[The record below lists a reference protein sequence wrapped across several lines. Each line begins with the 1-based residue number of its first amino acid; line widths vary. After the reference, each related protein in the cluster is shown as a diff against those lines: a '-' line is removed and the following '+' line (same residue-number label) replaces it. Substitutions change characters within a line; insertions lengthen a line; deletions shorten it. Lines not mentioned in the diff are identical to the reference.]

1 MISPLEFVLL
11 GGLFLIAVHYWFT
24 TSSSVKPPPPG
35 PPPLPIIG
43 NLLQLRA
50 AGLPMEE
57 VFAKWAQIYGDVMLV
72 TLPGRPMVIL
82 NTVRVA
88 KDLLTKRGAIYSDR
102 PPMILHME
110 LAGWT
115 RMTVGLSYGEQI
127 RAHRRIIIS
136 MFNPKTIQK
145 YAELQESGALQ
156 LVEALSKTPNE
167 FVQHFSRYVANT
179 VIQLAYGQ
187 KNSEQFLDL
196 AHKSMESTNSLGIP
210 STTIVDMFPFLKH
223 TPIWMPFVSFRKN
236 AEKVRQIVRKA
247 HDVPFN
253 LVKAGLR
260 NGTATSSL
268 VADNL
273 LARGGLEKVTENEE
287 EDIKSVAASLLAA
300 ALDTTVA
307 VLNGFVLAMVLH
319 PKVFKKAQSE
329 IDTVI
334 GTSRLPSF
342 DDMASLPY
350 LDAVIRELHR
360 WGGAKTLAIPHKL
373 MQDDMYEGCLL
384 PGGAIVIPN
393 VYAMLRA
400 CPDPDSFLPER
411 YIDNISLGE
420 VPADPRDLVFGFGRR
435 RCPGEHLANRSV
447 YIALARMIAV
457 FDISPEKDSYGNARP
472 PPAEFVSGGPVRHPK
487 PFNCLITIRSSVK
500 DSRFSE

>member
-1 MISPLEFVLL
+1 MVSPLEFVLL
-11 GGLFLIAVHYWFT
+11 GGLFLIVVHYWFT
-24 TSSSVKPPPPG
+24 TSSSVKLLPPG

-57 VFAKWAQIYGDVMLV
+57 VFTKWAQIYGNVMLV
-72 TLPGRPMVIL
+72 TLLGRPM
-82 NTVRVA
+82 A
-88 KDLLTKRGAIYSDR
+88 
-102 PPMILHME
+102 
-110 LAGWT
+110 
-115 RMTVGLSYGEQI
+115 
-127 RAHRRIIIS
+127 
-136 MFNPKTIQK
+136 IQK

-187 KNSEQFLDL
+187 KNSEHFLDL

-223 TPIWMPFVSFRKN
+223 TPIWMPFVSFHRN

-300 ALDTTVA
+300 ALNTTVA

-334 GTSRLPSF
+334 GTNRLPSF

-393 VYAMLRA
+393 LYAMLRA
-400 CPDPDSFLPER
+400 CPNPDRFLPER

-420 VPADPRDLVFGFGRR
+420 VPADLRDLVFGFGRR

-447 YIALARMIAV
+447 YIALARTTLYL
-457 FDISPEKDSYGNARP
+457 YGNARA

-487 PFNCLITIRSSVK
+487 PFNCLITIRSSRK
-500 DSRFSE
+500 NSRFSE